1 MTTIAQ
7 EGKTDQR
14 LTEDSFDA
22 MGAPSGLDAEVT
34 LVVRARDEAQL
45 WLQSKKWIL
54 LWQDADIL
62 YQSPRPLSVWEN
74 TYVQEPNVTRFT
86 VLKLTNAVSTTIT
99 KGLFYEDP
107 PFLLRPKPGTGED
120 VMRWKTAVMGTLL
133 RRMEFRR
140 EVGLGTE
147 QFCLLGT
154 TVFKWTVG
162 KKKLKV
168 PKRKA
173 SYTMREAGGKN
184 EKILLDEPPQI
195 TDDERIV
202 TWPTFEMLDIAGD
215 VVEGLGG
222 DVLVDPKLDVPDI
235 RCASYVI
242 HRRFVDYYDLLELA
256 LDPEYEGLRE
266 GDSRDK
272 AGNLV
277 IARESEEPEKPL
289 LAPEVKGWFFPPAE
303 TENTQV
309 ISGAQGNIVHHA
321 QAPTDLTANPL
332 NRKLEIL
339 EYLNQKTY
347 HVVTVL
353 NEKRVIRRGDVAG
366 KMGYLSA
373 NFWNRRKAW
382 LGLGIGVVAGQD
394 QRVEQGS
401 LNAALKVLS
410 MNLNTG
416 YAMEQTG
423 GQPTGMIRT
432 GLGKIWTVNDLTK
445 MPKLIDTVKVDPAIW
460 AVLQESRQQSESTT
474 GADQMMVQGSSMG
487 PRSSITRTR
496 GGANLMA
503 SASATRNE
511 GPMDRLIEQV
521 IVPFF
526 YILDEIIYR
535 FIPDKEILQ
544 IVGDELGMEAAQN
557 LDLQKYHDG
566 ACSFDVLAGAKLA
579 AKQTMTQSLV
589 ILGEYVL
596 NPQLQEFLADV
607 HGVYLDQLEFMKM
620 VLTASEWG
628 EGVAD
633 TLIRKLTPAMKQRLA
648 QKNAPD
654 PKMQAQ
660 AARDQQKYAADSQLE
675 DQKTQN
681 RIVRDITVDSFR
693 QAGEAEAVTGEPGG
707 EGFGEGQ

>member
-7 EGKTDQR
+7 EGKTDTR
-14 LTEDSFDA
+14 LTTESFDA
-22 MGAPSGLDAEVT
+22 MGVPIGVDAEVT
-34 LVVRARDEAQL
+34 LVVNAKKDAQQ

-74 TYVQEPNVTRFT
+74 TYIQEPNVTRFT
-86 VLKLTNAVSTTIT
+86 VLKLSNAIASAMT

-107 PFLLRPKPGTGED
+107 PMLLRPKPGTSAE
-120 VMRWKTAVMGTLL
+120 VMRWKMAVMGTML
-133 RRMEFRR
+133 RRCEFRR
-140 EVGLGTE
+140 EVGMGAE

-162 KKKLKV
+162 KRKIRI

-173 SYTMREAGGKN
+173 SVAVREN
-184 EKILLDEPPQI
+184 QQILLDEPPNVSYE
-195 TDDERIV
+195 ERLV

-235 RCASYVI
+235 RCAASVI

-272 AGNLV
+272 DGNLV
-277 IARESEEPEKPL
+277 IAKEPSAEDAEKTVAV
-289 LAPEVKGWFFPPAE
+289 LAPEVKEWFFPPAE
-303 TENTQV
+303 TNATQA

-321 QAPTDLTANPL
+321 QPPTDQTANPL
-332 NRKLEIL
+332 NKKLEIL
-339 EYLNQKTY
+339 EYLDQKSY
-347 HVVTVL
+347 NVITVL
-353 NEKRVIRRGDVAG
+353 NEKRVIRRGNVKG

-382 LGLGIGVVAGQD
+382 LGLGVGVVAGQD
-394 QRVEQGS
+394 QRVEQGGI
-401 LNAALKVLS
+401 NAALKVLS

-416 YAMEQTG
+416 YAMEGVG

-432 GLGKIWTVNDLTK
+432 GLGKVWTVNDITK
-445 MPKLIDTVKVDPAIW
+445 MPKLLETVKVDPSIW
-460 AVLQESRQQSESTT
+460 QVLNESRMQSESAT
-474 GADQMMVQGSSMG
+474 GADQTMVQGSSMG

-496 GGANLMA
+496 GGASIMA
-503 SASATRNE
+503 SASATRLE
-511 GPMDRLIEQV
+511 GPMGRLIEQV
-521 IVPFF
+521 VVPFF
-526 YILDEIIYR
+526 YILDEIIYCHVSDR
-535 FIPDKEILQ
+535 EIRDILGDK
-544 IVGDELGMEAAQN
+544 LGTEAVQG

-566 ACSFDVLAGAKLA
+566 ACEFDVLAGAALA

-596 NPQLQEFLADV
+596 NPQLQQFLAEV

-633 TLIRKLTPAMKQRLA
+633 TLIKPLTAQMKQRLA

-660 AARDQQKYAADSQLE
+660 AARDQQKYQAESQLE

-707 EGFGEGQ
+707 EGFGEGE